1 MKKIKF
7 GDFGDLKGAEI
18 IDTVIGGGGNFR
30 LERILSKSSAYADG
44 FWYDQPEFEFAL
56 VLDGFAEL
64 ESESGGLVKLE
75 KFEGVVIPP
84 HFKHRVARTSP
95 RCLWLTV
102 FAAEM
107 FALQQ

>member
-7 GDFGDLKGAEI
+7 GDFGDFKGAEI

-30 LERILSKSSAYADG
+30 LERILSKSSASADG

-64 ESESGGLVKLE
+64 ESESGGFRPILSTAWLE
-75 KFEGVVIPP
+75 LRRTACGLQYLPRKCSRCNNKFYI
-84 HFKHRVARTSP
+84 
-95 RCLWLTV
+95 
-102 FAAEM
+102 
-107 FALQQ
+107 

>member
-30 LERILSKSSAYADG
+30 LERILSKSSASADG

-95 RCLWLTV
+95 RC
-102 FAAEM
+102 M
-107 FALQQ
+107 

>member
-30 LERILSKSSAYADG
+30 LERILSKSSASADG

-75 KFEGVVIPP
+75 KFEVVVIPP

>member
-1 MKKIKF
+1 MRPIMTIRMEITAENTGRSIKKLTF
-7 GDFGDLKGAEI
+7 
-18 IDTVIGGGGNFR
+18 IGQT
-30 LERILSKSSAYADG
+30 I
-44 FWYDQPEFEFAL
+44 
-56 VLDGFAEL
+56 LDGFAEL

>member
-1 MKKIKF
+1 M
-7 GDFGDLKGAEI
+7 
-18 IDTVIGGGGNFR
+18 
-30 LERILSKSSAYADG
+30 
-44 FWYDQPEFEFAL
+44 
-56 VLDGFAEL
+56 
-64 ESESGGLVKLE
+64 KLE